1 MIDSTGGIRLNHG
14 LIFFHHSALLT
25 NDWVFSF
32 PLSTDYGCKRFR
44 IVLLIYCLQIMSK
57 SSSQRVFWYGIRL
70 WYEVYLTW
78 FFFWRVV
85 GGYKFLRYGGPLWN
99 GFVRQS
105 LCQSVTQK
113 IFFVDCMIYH
123 LKTTMSGKNL
133 TLRNFS
139 TFFSTWVEMTH
150 WWKNNWIMI
159 TIESWLWI
167 I

>member
-57 SSSQRVFWYGIRL
+57 SSSQRVCWYGIRL

-78 FFFWRVV
+78 FFLKGGG
-85 GGYKFLRYGGPLWN
+85 GGYTFFSFNFGGVQFFFSSNWGGTDFSDILLGGYRFLIN
-99 GFVRQS
+99 F
-105 LCQSVTQK
+105 TQ
-113 IFFVDCMIYH
+113 
-123 LKTTMSGKNL
+123 
-133 TLRNFS
+133 NFS
-139 TFFSTWVEMTH
+139 TPLCSVNNEH
-150 WWKNNWIMI
+150 PLNWIKFSASAF
-159 TIESWLWI
+159 E
-167 I
+167 